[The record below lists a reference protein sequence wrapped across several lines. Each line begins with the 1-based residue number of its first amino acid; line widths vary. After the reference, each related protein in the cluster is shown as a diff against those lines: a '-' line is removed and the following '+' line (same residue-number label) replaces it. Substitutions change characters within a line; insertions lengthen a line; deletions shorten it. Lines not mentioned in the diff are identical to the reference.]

1 MGRGRGNFLKKVSPP
16 PPQTPPLSLQRF
28 LTGGE
33 VGRQEFRCMG
43 RGRGKRLFFCGTGGK
58 SLQKKVEKGNLEN
71 DGPIVRSFVRRE
83 GLEGISASAR
93 ETRAAGRQTANK
105 QRERERTFKKT
116 PEKRHESAGHEMGFA
131 RPNRPHPHSR
141 MSLCFGGRP
150 PQHEPVNEKRKPE
163 GLRFLRVGHPANNR
177 YRCFL
182 SNLAGLAAS
191 PPPDSLWKN
200 LYRRLLPSCQTGMG

>member
-1 MGRGRGNFLKKVSPP
+1 
-16 PPQTPPLSLQRF
+16 
-28 LTGGE
+28 
-33 VGRQEFRCMG
+33 MG

-191 PPPDSLWKN
+191 RPTLFGRICIDDFFLLVKRAWAE
-200 LYRRLLPSCQTGMG
+200 LPSRSPPHTEGPQGHGETRTAAAPPNHDMNVSF